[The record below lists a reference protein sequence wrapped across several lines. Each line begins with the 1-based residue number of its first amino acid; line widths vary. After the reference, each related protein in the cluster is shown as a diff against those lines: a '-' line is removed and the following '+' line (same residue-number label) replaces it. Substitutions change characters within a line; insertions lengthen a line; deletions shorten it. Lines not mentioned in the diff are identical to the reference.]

1 MYLCRRCGLAFEAGP
16 DALIR
21 LQPLI
26 AGITTELAYP
36 AMVRYLAV
44 WRFEAK
50 VEVRGKE
57 SRSGA
62 PPEHVWES
70 VRRAAAPAE
79 PVLYVPAFAFG
90 RLVVQQLGAGLV
102 QEQPR
107 LELTEGVPLEGPHL
121 SVLSG
126 DTSSAGD
133 AADASEGPGFGT
145 VSPVRLAKA
154 DAEVVA
160 HYVYLAVENRGTI
173 DLRRIDYELSLG
185 AAHLIFIPAVY
196 DRRHV
201 RDSGWRFLL
210 REFDRLV
217 A

>member
-62 PPEHVWES
+62 SRARMES
-70 VRRAAAPAE
+70 VRRLPLAE
-79 PVLYVPAFAFG
+79 PVFACLAFAFAHSG
-90 RLVVQQLGAGLV
+90 SATGAGWC
-102 QEQPR
+102 
-107 LELTEGVPLEGPHL
+107 
-121 SVLSG
+121 
-126 DTSSAGD
+126 
-133 AADASEGPGFGT
+133 
-145 VSPVRLAKA
+145 K
-154 DAEVVA
+154 
-160 HYVYLAVENRGTI
+160 NN
-173 DLRRIDYELSLG
+173 
-185 AAHLIFIPAVY
+185 
-196 DRRHV
+196 
-201 RDSGWRFLL
+201 
-210 REFDRLV
+210 
-217 A
+217 